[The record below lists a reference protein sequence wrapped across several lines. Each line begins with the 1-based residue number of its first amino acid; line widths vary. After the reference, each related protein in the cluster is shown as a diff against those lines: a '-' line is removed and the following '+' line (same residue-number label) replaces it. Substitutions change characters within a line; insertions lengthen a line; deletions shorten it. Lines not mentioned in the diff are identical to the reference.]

1 MYTDKEK
8 KRLRDAEYR
17 AKNREKIRQW
27 NRDYYQREHEK
38 RLASAN
44 KSHSRP
50 EYVEHRKAYLQEY
63 LPKRVAQRLREREKL
78 LDALGRKCTRCGYDA
93 DIRALQIDHV
103 NGEGTQER
111 KHFPNFQSYYA
122 YILQRAGSGE
132 YQVLCANCN
141 VIKRMEEREHRK
153 RPKTK

>member
-17 AKNREKIRQW
+17 EKNREKIRQW

-38 RLASAN
+38 RLESAN

-50 EYVEHRKAYLQEY
+50 EYVEHRKEYLQEY
-63 LPKRVAQRLREREKL
+63 LPKRVVQRLREREKL
-78 LDALGRKCTRCGYDA
+78 LDALGRKCIRCGYDA

-103 NGEGTQER
+103 NGGGTQER
-111 KHFPNFQSYYA
+111 KQFPNFRSYYA
-122 YILQRAGSGE
+122 YILQHADSGE

-141 VIKRMEEREHRK
+141 VIKRMEEREHGK
-153 RPKTK
+153 KPK